1 MDLLQE
7 IEQLYSQLELS
18 ISTARKYDLEYA
30 ERERLYRMELSKRLV
45 ELRAHGQA
53 VTHLADIARGEK
65 NIADLR
71 YKRDIAEGMR
81 NSARETINY
90 LKLKLRCLDAQL
102 QREWGNTRT

>member
-1 MDLLQE
+1 MELLQE
-7 IEQLYSQLELS
+7 IEQLYAQLELS

-30 ERERLYRMELSKRLV
+30 ERERAYRVELSKRLV
-45 ELRAHGQA
+45 ELRAQGQA

-65 NIADLR
+65 N
-71 YKRDIAEGMR
+71 IAEGMR

-102 QREWGNTRT
+102 QREWGNTK